1 MYKFRKNTHYSEEY
15 TYLYIYIYTLI
26 HTLIRTL
33 TPIYIHYI
41 LGIYIHTHIYIY
53 SQFGQNHKLQT
64 MSTVTPS
71 LLSLVEN
78 TAETRLVSDDAQ
90 LAATLAN
97 SARHGL
103 PPISITPLHGQHLSL
118 LAQLVSARAVLE
130 VGTLGGYSAQWFARA
145 GARVTSI
152 EVDAR
157 HRDVALENLRA
168 AGVDGAE
175 VVLGDALDVLP
186 RLAAEGRV
194 FDLVFVDADW
204 GRQADYFDWAVRLT
218 RRGGAIYVD
227 NAVQSMVEDGEDGV
241 TREGSLVARVGRDE
255 RVRAALV
262 PTVSVRKGDCES
274 EFVDGFLLAV
284 VL

>member
-1 MYKFRKNTHYSEEY
+1 
-15 TYLYIYIYTLI
+15 
-26 HTLIRTL
+26 
-33 TPIYIHYI
+33 
-41 LGIYIHTHIYIY
+41 
-53 SQFGQNHKLQT
+53 

-71 LLSLVEN
+71 LLSLVES
-78 TAETRLVSDDAQ
+78 TAETRLVGDDAQ

-204 GRQADYFDWAVRLT
+204 GLQADYFDWAVRLT

-262 PTVSVRKGDCES
+262 PTVSVRKWDCES

>member
-1 MYKFRKNTHYSEEY
+1 
-15 TYLYIYIYTLI
+15 
-26 HTLIRTL
+26 
-33 TPIYIHYI
+33 
-41 LGIYIHTHIYIY
+41 
-53 SQFGQNHKLQT
+53 

-71 LLSLVEN
+71 LLSLVES
-78 TAETRLVSDDAQ
+78 TAETRLVGDDAQ

-145 GARVTSI
+145 GAR
-152 EVDAR
+152 
-157 HRDVALENLRA
+157 ENLRA

-262 PTVSVRKGDCES
+262 PTVSVGKWDCES